1 MVDERVRD
9 IPYVNL
15 PAQFAEERDEL
26 MPLIEDALRR
36 GDYVGGEAIS
46 ALEDELEAMLSVRHA
61 VTLKSG
67 TDALIFA
74 LIALGVGEGDEVITP
89 PNSFIAS
96 TSAIVHAGARPVF
109 ADVGPDQDIDPLAI
123 AHAITPKTR
132 AIMPVHLTGR
142 VCDMEAIS
150 QLAKDHGLA
159 IVEDA
164 AQSIGSRYRG
174 RFSGA
179 LGDVGCFSLHP
190 LKNLNAAGDGGV
202 LTTNDDAIADRAR
215 RLRNHGLSDR
225 NTVEEFGFVSRLDTV
240 QAVVVRFRLQRLER
254 VIAQRRRNAE
264 IYRATLDRGWI
275 YIPEDR
281 NEAFD
286 TYHTFVV
293 QVDRRDE
300 LKAYLAANG
309 IGTAIHYPIP
319 IHLQPAARS
328 LGYREGDFPVT
339 ETQAKRILT
348 LPVNPSLEADDV
360 RFVADRVNQFFS
372 RTQA

>member
-1 MVDERVRD
+1 M
-9 IPYVNL
+9 
-15 PAQFAEERDEL
+15 
-26 MPLIEDALRR
+26 
-36 GDYVGGEAIS
+36 
-46 ALEDELEAMLSVRHA
+46 
-61 VTLKSG
+61 
-67 TDALIFA
+67 
-74 LIALGVGEGDEVITP
+74 
-89 PNSFIAS
+89 
-96 TSAIVHAGARPVF
+96 
-109 ADVGPDQDIDPLAI
+109 
-123 AHAITPKTR
+123 
-132 AIMPVHLTGR
+132 
-142 VCDMEAIS
+142 
-150 QLAKDHGLA
+150 
-159 IVEDA
+159 
-164 AQSIGSRYRG
+164 
-174 RFSGA
+174 
-179 LGDVGCFSLHP
+179 
-190 LKNLNAAGDGGV
+190 
-202 LTTNDDAIADRAR
+202 
-215 RLRNHGLSDR
+215 
-225 NTVEEFGFVSRLDTV
+225 EEFGFVSRLDTV